1 MACSPLP
8 TPAQRPAPAIRAG
21 KRRMRASRG
30 FTLPELLI
38 VITILVVLMG
48 AGLPSFAEF
57 VRNQRVKTASFDL
70 FSSLVLARN
79 EAITRN
85 ASVTMRSTAGSW
97 ANGWT
102 VSYTDSGG
110 NVIPIRTQEA
120 IPNVTI
126 TGPAGDVV
134 YRGSGRL
141 TGAASFQ
148 LSSSGSTVVT
158 RCIRVDLS
166 GRPHTKAVAC

>member
-1 MACSPLP
+1 
-8 TPAQRPAPAIRAG
+8 
-21 KRRMRASRG
+21 MRADRG

-38 VITILVVLMG
+38 VMTILVVLLG
-48 AGLPSFAEF
+48 AGLPSFGEF

-85 ASVTMRSTAGSW
+85 ASVTMQPTGGAW
-97 ANGWT
+97 INGWT
-102 VSYTDSGG
+102 ISYTDSGG
-110 NVIPIRTQEA
+110 NVVPIRVQDA
-120 IPNVTI
+120 IPNVAI
-126 TGPAGDVV
+126 DGPDDDVV

-141 TGAASFQ
+141 IGAAVSFE
-148 LSSSGSTVVT
+148 LSATGSTVVT

-166 GRPHTKAVAC
+166 GRPHTKAATCS